1 MPAHS
6 SPQQAALRPPENRR
20 ERTYRRIYPMRVL
33 GMGLGGLA
41 IASVLFEQRAPWPLW
56 AWMLASC
63 FAWPHLAFLFARHAG
78 DPYAAERRNLLL
90 DSAIAGMSIPLMHF
104 CLLPSAILATVT
116 TFDKLSTGMRR
127 LWLQSLP
134 FLFGGVLLGT
144 LVLRPQ
150 PQLEGSLLVVA
161 CSLPLLVVHTL
172 STGLGSYHLLRT
184 IARQN
189 HLLEQM
195 RRTDAQT
202 GLLSREH
209 LLEHAGAAL
218 RAYARDAWPACLVMI
233 DIDHFKSINDSH
245 GHGAGDEAIAAVA
258 QAIWLHPRR
267 RRGGAL
273 RRGRIPGPVPGSA
286 AAGSGRHRP
295 AHPRGSAGHPARCRA
310 AAAELQHRHRAARPR
325 NFRPACLA
333 GGGGSGAVSGQGR
346 GTQPGRAQRPGLSQ
360 RSSSTAMSCWLGTPA
375 VRRRSALSA
384 K

>member
-1 MPAHS
+1 MPAHPF
-6 SPQQAALRPPENRR
+6 PQQAALRPPEKRR

-63 FAWPHLAFLFARHAG
+63 FAWPQLAFVLARHAG
-78 DPYAAERRNLLL
+78 DPYAAEKRNLLL

-104 CLLPSAILATVT
+104 CLLPGAILATVT

-150 PQLEGSLLVVA
+150 PQLESSLLVVA

-209 LLEHAGAAL
+209 LLEHAEAAL

-233 DIDHFKSINDSH
+233 DIDHFKSINDNH

-258 QAIWLHPRR
+258 QAI
-267 RRGGAL
+267 RGC
-273 RRGRIPGPVPGSA
+273 I
-286 AAGSGRHRP
+286 
-295 AHPRGSAGHPARCRA
+295 RA
-310 AAAELQHRHRAARPR
+310 ADVAGRYGGDEFLALCLGAPPQEVEGIAQRIREAVLGIRLGPAQPRLSCSIGIAALGPEISDLRAW
-325 NFRPACLA
+325 L
-333 GGGGSGAVSGQGR
+333 GAVDQALYRAKAEGR
-346 GTQPGRAQRPGLSQ
+346 NRVA
-360 RSSSTAMSCWLGTPA
+360 RSDPA
-375 VRRRSALSA
+375 
-384 K
+384 